1 MGRPCGNHL
10 RKTQLDSQNCGSQ
23 LWMILS
29 LGDIWQFLEIFW
41 LPHWAGGWGRAEMLW
56 SVPNNPPLQSMV
68 QPKLSQLFSSVQEL
82 KSYASIMDLRAC
94 APKSALN
101 PFTSLPPQEV
111 YPEIQ
116 LILLHPGFLSRTLL
130 FLSPGPAG
138 RLTEGRQGLQALGG
152 MWSN

>member
-29 LGDIWQFLEIFW
+29 LGDIWQFLEIFGCHTG
-41 LPHWAGGWGRAEMLW
+41 LGAGGEQRCCGRCRTTLHYRAW
-56 SVPNNPPLQSMV
+56 CSPNCP
-68 QPKLSQLFSSVQEL
+68 SSFQVFEL

-101 PFTSLPPQEV
+101 PFTSLPSQEV

-138 RLTEGRQGLQALGG
+138 RLTEGRQGLQALSG